1 MSDSRGSVLMN
12 RTGKNFENV
21 FECSGNLFFFSQ
33 YASNYQ
39 YPSSFSL
46 PNVRCPPGWIPYH
59 TSCYKLYNQ
68 PMDFDS
74 ANDQCSKD
82 KPSGANYATLITA
95 WDEYETMFMSTF
107 LRDDQLPNRSPSD
120 LPDGYWIGV
129 KNMEN
134 RYGGKSYQFVDGW
147 PMTYTKYAGKG
158 DAPGDCIFM
167 RPDGKWD
174 NTMCNSAKVCSI
186 LFCSPAPAH
195 KINHF

>member
-1 MSDSRGSVLMN
+1 
-12 RTGKNFENV
+12 
-21 FECSGNLFFFSQ
+21 
-33 YASNYQ
+33 
-39 YPSSFSL
+39 
-46 PNVRCPPGWIPYH
+46 
-59 TSCYKLYNQ
+59 
-68 PMDFDS
+68 MDFDS

-95 WDEYETMFMSTF
+95 WDEYETLFMSTF

-134 RYGGKSYQFVDGW
+134 RHGGKSFQFVDGW
-147 PMTYTKYAGKG
+147 PMTYTKYSGNG

-174 NTMCNSAKVCSI
+174 NTMCNIAKVRLIFLLLLSGATI
-186 LFCSPAPAH
+186 KNF
-195 KINHF
+195 

>member
-1 MSDSRGSVLMN
+1 
-12 RTGKNFENV
+12 
-21 FECSGNLFFFSQ
+21 
-33 YASNYQ
+33 
-39 YPSSFSL
+39 
-46 PNVRCPPGWIPYH
+46 
-59 TSCYKLYNQ
+59 
-68 PMDFDS
+68 MDFDS

-95 WDEYETMFMSTF
+95 WDEYETLFMSTF

-134 RYGGKSYQFVDGW
+134 RYGGKSFQFVDGW
-147 PMTYTKYAGKG
+147 PMTYTKYEGNG

-186 LFCSPAPAH
+186 LFCSPAPPH

>member
-1 MSDSRGSVLMN
+1 MGLFPRARQVSF
-12 RTGKNFENV
+12 KN
-21 FECSGNLFFFSQ
+21 SNLIFKLSLSQ
-33 YASNYQ
+33 YASNYE
-39 YPSSFSL
+39 YPTSFALS
-46 PNVRCPPGWIPYH
+46 NVKCPRGWIPYH

-82 KPSGANYATLITA
+82 KPSGANYATLITG
-95 WDEYETMFMSTF
+95 WDEYEILFMSTF

-134 RYGGKSYQFVDGW
+134 RYGSKSFQFVDGW
-147 PMTYTKYAGKG
+147 PMTYTKYAGNG
-158 DAPGDCIFM
+158 DAAGDCIFM

-174 NTMCNSAKVCSI
+174 NTYCNSAKV
-186 LFCSPAPAH
+186 H
-195 KINHF
+195 KLLLLGATMYNKFLAICL